1 MSRFF
6 GKDTSLHPRL
16 GFQVTKSFCI
26 PALIDLIYLAA
37 ISASVF
43 GYNLHAV
50 TLLGVAGII
59 VTFAKS
65 YILFVSGNNAF
76 PFLWFAPCLLFP
88 WSTLY
93 ALNKGLWQRAGH
105 SYTAKDRF
113 RISTTVA
120 GLVLLIALLAG
131 NIAGPLNN
139 YADKTLSPLE
149 KSGQSYLLETSKQ
162 VGIAFATAR
171 LLNGMLSMIEE
182 LEVSAELGVGAS
194 MSPGEIL
201 EPLDDLV
208 ERFSIVM
215 LINFVTVNGL
225 LLLGEI
231 GKLIGLA
238 LVVPLGVFLLIAS
251 MWGSKNTRAT
261 MAVAGYKMIVLG
273 LFLYILVPALGAG
286 SLLVDQIILKEKR
299 VQAQQKMPEFVRQKV
314 KDNTQAEQINHPA
327 DSGFFDIFHFANE
340 IKNNV
345 SELKEQLSQIR
356 SSLPRIIESITEQ
369 IIVFVLKSIVLP
381 LIFLLVI
388 LRFYKWLTGDSR
400 ASQTIEKRLKE
411 IITEKG
417 DKAGFTPSDAS

>member
-6 GKDTSLHPRL
+6 GKDTSLHSR
-16 GFQVTKSFCI
+16 FEVQVTKTFCF
-26 PALIDLIYLAA
+26 PALLDLTYLAA
-37 ISASVF
+37 TAASVF

-50 TLLGVAGII
+50 TLIGVVGII
-59 VTFAKS
+59 VNFAKS
-65 YILFVSGNNAF
+65 YILSASEKNAF
-76 PFLWFAPCLLFP
+76 PFWWFVPCLALP

-93 ALNKGLWQRAGH
+93 ALNKGLWQREEH
-105 SYTAKDRF
+105 TYPAKDRF
-113 RISTTVA
+113 RISATVA
-120 GLVLLIALLAG
+120 GLVLLFALLAG
-131 NIAGPLNN
+131 NVAGPLNN
-139 YADKTLSPLE
+139 YGDKTLSPLE

-231 GKLIGLA
+231 GKIIGLA
-238 LVVPLGVFLLIAS
+238 VVVPLGVFLFIAS
-251 MWGSKNTRAT
+251 MWGSRNTRTT

-273 LFLYILVPALGAG
+273 LFLYILVPAIGAG
-286 SLLVDQIILKEKR
+286 SLLVDQIILKEKQ
-299 VQAQQKMPEFVRQKV
+299 VQARQKMPEFVRQKV
-314 KDNTQAEQINHPA
+314 KDNTETEQINHPA
-327 DSGFFDIFHFANE
+327 ESGFFNIFRFANE

-345 SELKEQLSQIR
+345 SELKDQLSQIR
-356 SSLPRIIESITEQ
+356 SSLPQIIESITEQ

-400 ASQTIEKRLKE
+400 ASQSIEEKLKE
-411 IITEKG
+411 IIK
-417 DKAGFTPSDAS
+417 DKNDKEGFSP

>member
-1 MSRFF
+1 MSLSSD
-6 GKDTSLHPRL
+6 KDTPLRPRL
-16 GFQVTKSFCI
+16 KFQVTKTVCF
-26 PALIDLIYLAA
+26 PALLDLTYLAA
-37 ISASVF
+37 TAASAF
-43 GYNLHAV
+43 GYHFHAV
-50 TLLGVAGII
+50 TLVGVVGII
-59 VTFAKS
+59 VNFATS
-65 YILFVSGNNAF
+65 YILSVSEKNTF
-76 PFLWFAPCLLFP
+76 PFWWFVPCLVLP

-93 ALNKGLWQRAGH
+93 ALNKGLWQREERTYA
-105 SYTAKDRF
+105 AKDRF

-120 GLVLLIALLAG
+120 GIVLLLALLAG
-131 NIAGPLNN
+131 NISGPLNN
-139 YADKTLSPLE
+139 YADRTLSPLE

-225 LLLGEI
+225 LLLGTI
-231 GKLIGLA
+231 GKIIGLA
-238 LVVPLGVFLLIAS
+238 LIVPLGVFLFIAS
-251 MWGSKNTRAT
+251 MWGSSNTRTA

-286 SLLVDQIILKEKR
+286 SLLVDQIILKEKQ

-314 KDNTQAEQINHPA
+314 EDNTRLDQVEHPTEN
-327 DSGFFDIFHFANE
+327 GFFDIFRFAKD
-340 IKNNV
+340 IRNNV
-345 SELKEQLSQIR
+345 SELKNQLSQIR

-388 LRFYKWLTGDSR
+388 LRLYKWLTGDSR
-400 ASQTIEKRLKE
+400 ASQFIEKRLKE
-411 IITEKG
+411 SIKDKG
-417 DKAGFTPSDAS
+417 DKEVFSSSDAS

>member
-1 MSRFF
+1 MARFF
-6 GKDTSLHPRL
+6 AKDPSPYPRL
-16 GFQVTKSFCI
+16 RFRATKTLCI
-26 PALIDLIYLAA
+26 PALLDLVYLASTA
-37 ISASVF
+37 ASVF
-43 GYNLHAV
+43 GYRLHAV
-50 TLLGVAGII
+50 TLIGAAGI
-59 VTFAKS
+59 VVNFAKG
-65 YILFVSGNNAF
+65 YILSVSEKKAF
-76 PFLWFAPCLLFP
+76 PFWWLAPCLVLP
-88 WSTLY
+88 WSTFY
-93 ALNKGLWQRAGH
+93 ALNKGLWPRREH
-105 SYTAKDRF
+105 PYPAKDRF

-120 GLVLLIALLAG
+120 GVVLLVALLAG

-225 LLLGEI
+225 LLLGTI
-231 GKLIGLA
+231 GKIIGLT
-238 LVVPLGVFLLIAS
+238 LIVPLGVFLFIAS
-251 MWGSKNTRAT
+251 LWGSRNVRTA
-261 MAVAGYKMIVLG
+261 MAVAGYKMVVLG

-286 SLLVDQIILKEKR
+286 SFLVDQIILKEKQ

-314 KDNTQAEQINHPA
+314 EDHTQTDQINHPA
-327 DSGFFDIFHFANE
+327 ESGFFDIFRFANE

-345 SELKEQLSQIR
+345 SELKDQLSQIR

-388 LRFYKWLTGDSR
+388 LRLYKWLTGDSR
-400 ASQTIEKRLKE
+400 VSQSIEKRLKE
-411 IITEKG
+411 TIKDEG
-417 DKAGFTPSDAS
+417 DKEGFSSSDAS

>member
-1 MSRFF
+1 MSLFFGENTSLRSRF
-6 GKDTSLHPRL
+6 GA
-16 GFQVTKSFCI
+16 QVTKTVCI
-26 PALIDLIYLAA
+26 PALLDLIYLAA
-37 ISASVF
+37 TAASVL
-43 GYNLHAV
+43 GYNLHAL
-50 TLLGVAGII
+50 TLLGVVGI
-59 VTFAKS
+59 VVNFAKS
-65 YILFVSGNNAF
+65 YLLSVSEKNAF
-76 PFLWFAPCLLFP
+76 PFWWFVPCLLVP

-93 ALNKGLWQRAGH
+93 ALNKGLWQRDEQTHA
-105 SYTAKDRF
+105 ARDRF
-113 RISTTVA
+113 RISTTIA
-120 GLVLLIALLAG
+120 GLALLLALLAG

-139 YADKTLSPLE
+139 YADNALAPLE

-162 VGIAFATAR
+162 VGIAFASAR

-194 MSPGEIL
+194 VSPGEIL

-231 GKLIGLA
+231 GKMIGLA
-238 LVVPLGVFLLIAS
+238 LIVPLGFFLFIAS
-251 MWGSKNTRAT
+251 MWGSKNVRTT

-273 LFLYILVPALGAG
+273 LFLYILVPAIGAG

-314 KDNTQAEQINHPA
+314 EKDTQGKQINHPSK
-327 DSGFFDIFHFANE
+327 SGFFDIFRFANE

-345 SELKEQLSQIR
+345 SELKDQLSQIR
-356 SSLPRIIESITEQ
+356 SSLPQIIESITEQ

-388 LRFYKWLTGDSR
+388 LSLYKRLTGNSR
-400 ASQTIEKRLKE
+400 ASQSMEKKLRE
-411 IITEKG
+411 IIKNKG
-417 DKAGFTPSDAS
+417 DKEGFSPSDAS